1 MFSDH
6 YHGLCNY
13 IINDANMVV
22 MTESK
27 LEDFSKMIDT

>member
-1 MFSDH
+1 MFSDYNH
-6 YHGLCNY
+6 ELCDY